1 MASKRSSDKVHQI
14 PVTQIVPGSND
25 RKVFDEAKLQE
36 LATSIQE
43 HGLAQPITVRP
54 IAGSQTFE
62 IVAGERRFR
71 AISQVLQW
79 ETVPCL
85 VRELS
90 DEEAS
95 AIMLVENTSRVDL
108 DPIAEANAYQVRV
121 EKFGWEAKR
130 IAEVAGVN
138 VERVRARLQLLKLA
152 EDIQHF
158 VRTNALPIGHALLL
172 VELDNNRQR
181 IALRI
186 FNAAKAMPLSRFQ
199 EVVQELMTQQLE
211 ESQLDMFAS
220 FWIDQVTNEPP
231 TRRGKRAKT
240 GAPMSHS
247 LPSVK
252 ITGKDSTGD
261 ILDRY
266 ITELLQQGHADAAAA
281 IGNVYNA
288 LVAGNWVSV
297 PVNSVLAKTAEDDVT
312 AGDAPVQE
320 L

>member
-1 MASKRSSDKVHQI
+1 MASKRNSDKIHQI
-14 PVTQIVPGSND
+14 PCTQIVPGSND
-25 RKVFDEAKLQE
+25 RKVFDEIKLRE

-54 IAGSQTFE
+54 IEGKQQYE

-71 AISQVLQW
+71 AISEVLQW
-79 ETVPCL
+79 ETAPCL

-121 EKFGWEAKR
+121 TKFEWDAKR
-130 IAEVAGVN
+130 IAEVAGVS
-138 VERVRARLQLLKLA
+138 VERVRARLQLLRLA

-158 VRTNALPIGHALLL
+158 VRTNAFPIGHALTI
-172 VELDNNRQR
+172 VDLDMNRQR
-181 IALRI
+181 IALRV
-186 FNAAKAMPLSRFQ
+186 FNAAKSMPLSRFQ
-199 EVVQELMTQQLE
+199 EIVQELISQQIE
-211 ESQLDMFAS
+211 ESQLDMFAD
-220 FWIDQVTNEPP
+220 FWVKQVTDEPP
-231 TRRGKRAKT
+231 TRRGKHAKT
-240 GAPMSHS
+240 GAPIAHT

-266 ITELLQQGHADAAAA
+266 ITELLQQGHAEAAAA

-297 PVNSVLAKTAEDDVT
+297 PVNSVLAKTAEGDAT